1 MKQVHLLIEIIA
13 FTFPLWGIGQ
23 GSPILL
29 CSEKY
34 WESPSLTLCK
44 IKWRLEIV
52 WKWKER
58 VGDDGEES
66 AAPKWCDL
74 VKVAESNSVLM
85 TYIED
90 PFLFNIHWS
99 PLH

>member
-1 MKQVHLLIEIIA
+1 ME
-13 FTFPLWGIGQ
+13 TGD
-23 GSPILL
+23 
-29 CSEKY
+29 
-34 WESPSLTLCK
+34 
-44 IKWRLEIV
+44 

-58 VGDDGEES
+58 VGDDGGES

-85 TYIED
+85 TRIED

-99 PLH
+99 PLY